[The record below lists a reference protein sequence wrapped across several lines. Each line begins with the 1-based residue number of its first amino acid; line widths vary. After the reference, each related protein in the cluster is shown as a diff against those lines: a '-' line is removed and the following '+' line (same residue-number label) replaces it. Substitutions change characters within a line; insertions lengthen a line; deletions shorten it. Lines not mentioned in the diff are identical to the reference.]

1 MNYQIH
7 PHFLDAPTRERAYPF
22 FMHPD
27 SECFYCP
34 AVSLF
39 LPLWLVDVTFF
50 LNTFSWMPFWTSGVV
65 LEYCMRIAGRHR
77 VHSSHPLLLFPMALL
92 GRGMCSV
99 KSEMNT
105 LLTRLK
111 SVCLLCQFSCA
122 PSFIFVLPHAPLR
135 HLPVRASP
143 LDLCVCMCV
152 HERVFVLLFVLL
164 F

>member
-1 MNYQIH
+1 
-7 PHFLDAPTRERAYPF
+7 
-22 FMHPD
+22 
-27 SECFYCP
+27 
-34 AVSLF
+34 
-39 LPLWLVDVTFF
+39 
-50 LNTFSWMPFWTSGVV
+50 
-65 LEYCMRIAGRHR
+65 MRIAGRHR

-143 LDLCVCMCV
+143 LDLCVCVYVRAREGLCV
-152 HERVFVLLFVLL
+152 VVCVIVLETCGAGDVVIV
-164 F
+164 